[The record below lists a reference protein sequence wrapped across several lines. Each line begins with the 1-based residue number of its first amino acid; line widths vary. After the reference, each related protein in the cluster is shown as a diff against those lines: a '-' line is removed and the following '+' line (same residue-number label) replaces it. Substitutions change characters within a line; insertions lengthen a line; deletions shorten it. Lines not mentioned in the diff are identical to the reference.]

1 MAASTSSGATALR
14 RKEASLSVV
23 VQSTGRDESITQAR
37 TLWLRNSW
45 RESYDYVMTD
55 LVSVS
60 DAAEVLELDRSR
72 VRALAASGELSSRK
86 IGGVWLIDRAS
97 IEQRREHPA
106 PAGRPL
112 SASNAW
118 RVLLLASGEGFDE
131 DADPVVRWR
140 LRDALDRRG
149 LDGLRGL
156 LRRHAEPQSFWG
168 LAGELRRLRER
179 DDVVLAGTSAAGG
192 HHLDLLS
199 GDRVD
204 LYVSVSR
211 APGLEREHALQPV
224 VGAEA
229 NVVLRLV
236 PDEAWPLLAGRRLA
250 PLAAVAIGLAEAP
263 DPRAARVGREV
274 IERIS
279 QHVGAR

>member
-1 MAASTSSGATALR
+1 
-14 RKEASLSVV
+14 
-23 VQSTGRDESITQAR
+23 
-37 TLWLRNSW
+37 
-45 RESYDYVMTD
+45 
-55 LVSVS
+55 
-60 DAAEVLELDRSR
+60 
-72 VRALAASGELSSRK
+72 
-86 IGGVWLIDRAS
+86 VWLIDRAS
-97 IEQRREHPA
+97 IEQRRAHRA

-118 RVLLLASGEGFDE
+118 RVLLLASGEGIGE

-140 LRDALDRRG
+140 VREALDRRG

-156 LRRHAEPQSFWG
+156 LRRYAAPRCFWG
-168 LAGELRRLRER
+168 LPGELRRLRKR
-179 DDVVLAGTSAAGG
+179 DDAVLAGSSAAAG

-204 LYVSVSR
+204 VYVSASR
-211 APGLEREHALQPV
+211 APGLQREHALQPAAGV
-224 VGAEA
+224 EA

-250 PLAAVAIGLAEAP
+250 PLAAVAIALAEHP
-263 DPRAARVGREV
+263 DPRAARVGREL

-279 QHVGAR
+279 QPAGAR

>member
-1 MAASTSSGATALR
+1 
-14 RKEASLSVV
+14 
-23 VQSTGRDESITQAR
+23 
-37 TLWLRNSW
+37 
-45 RESYDYVMTD
+45 MTD

-72 VRALAASGELSSRK
+72 VRALAASGELSAQK

-106 PAGRPL
+106 PAGRPM

-118 RVLLLASGEGFDE
+118 RVLLLASGEGIDE

-140 LRDALDRRG
+140 VREALDRRG

-156 LRRHAEPQSFWG
+156 LRRHAEVRYFWG

-179 DDVVLAGTSAAGG
+179 DDVVLTGTSAAGV
-192 HHLDLLS
+192 HQLDLLS

-204 LYVSVSR
+204 VYVSASR
-211 APGLEREHALQPV
+211 APGLEDTHALQPAAA
-224 VGAEA
+224 AEA

-236 PDEAWPLLAGRRLA
+236 PDDAWPLIDGCRLA
-250 PLAAVAIGLAEAP
+250 PLAAVAIALADDP
-263 DPRAARVGREV
+263 DPRTARVGREV
-274 IERIS
+274 IARIS
-279 QHVGAR
+279 QRGAAR

>member
-1 MAASTSSGATALR
+1 MKA
-14 RKEASLSVV
+14 V
-23 VQSTGRDESITQAR
+23 IQAQ
-37 TLWLRNSW
+37 TLVFRNSK
-45 RESYDYVMTD
+45 RRSYAYSMTD

-60 DAAEVLELDRSR
+60 DAAEVLHLDRSR

-118 RVLLLASGEGFDE
+118 RVLLLASGEGIDE

-140 LRDALDRRG
+140 VHEAFHRRG
-149 LDGLRGL
+149 LDGRLRGL
-156 LRRHAEPQSFWG
+156 LRRHAAPHYFWG
-168 LAGELRRLRER
+168 LTGELRRLRER
-179 DDVVLAGTSAAGG
+179 NDVVLSGTSAAGG

-199 GDRVD
+199 ADRVD
-204 LYVSVSR
+204 VYVSASR
-211 APGLEREHALQPV
+211 ARSLQREHALQPAAW
-224 VGAEA
+224 AEA

-236 PDEAWPLLAGRRLA
+236 PDGAWPLLAGRRLA
-250 PLAAVAIGLAEAP
+250 PLAAVAIALAEHP

-274 IERIS
+274 IAQIS
-279 QHVGAR
+279 QRGFAR

>member
-1 MAASTSSGATALR
+1 M
-14 RKEASLSVV
+14 EASVSAA
-23 VQSTGRDESITQAR
+23 VQFTVRHWAVSQAA
-37 TLWLRNSW
+37 TLLFRNSK
-45 RESYDYVMTD
+45 RRSYDYAMTD

-60 DAAEVLELDRSR
+60 DAAEVLQLDRSR
-72 VRALAASGELSSRK
+72 VRALAASGELSARK
-86 IGGVWLIDRAS
+86 IGGVWLIDRSS

-112 SASNAW
+112 SGSNAW
-118 RVLLLASGEGFDE
+118 RVLLLASGERIDE

-140 LRDALDRRG
+140 VREALDRRG

-156 LRRHAEPQSFWG
+156 LRRHAEAQSFWG
-168 LAGELRRLRER
+168 LAAELRRLRER
-179 DDVVLAGTSAAGG
+179 DDVVLAGTSAAGA

-199 GDRVD
+199 GDRLD
-204 LYVSVSR
+204 LYVSASR
-211 APGLEREHALQPV
+211 APSIERTHALQP
-224 VGAEA
+224 AATADA

-236 PDEAWPLLAGRRLA
+236 PDDAWPLIAGRRLA
-250 PLAAVAIGLAEAP
+250 PLAAVAIALAEDP

-279 QHVGAR
+279 QRGPAT